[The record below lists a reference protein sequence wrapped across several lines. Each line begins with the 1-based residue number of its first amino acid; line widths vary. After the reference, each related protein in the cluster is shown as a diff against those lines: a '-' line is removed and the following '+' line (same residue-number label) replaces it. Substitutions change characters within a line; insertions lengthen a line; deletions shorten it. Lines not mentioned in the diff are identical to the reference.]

1 VNPTYTK
8 QTISDG
14 DEKKQTQA
22 LCGLIFFWLL
32 PLMPLEHA
40 QW

>member
-1 VNPTYTK
+1 VSTSTK
-8 QTISDG
+8 QAISDG

-22 LCGLIFFWLL
+22 LSGFNFFWLL